1 MELGRLLPGVSPE
14 HLGVRI
20 GVAGVD
26 DSSGVTVLIPPPGTT
41 VGVDSRGGGPA
52 THETD
57 IARPG
62 TLPFGADAV
71 VLTGGSALGLAAA
84 RGVQERLAEAGIG
97 TPVAG
102 VRVPIVPAAAI
113 FDIGR
118 RPHHGSREDHR
129 SGIPDAS
136 DGYWAAVHA
145 LGYDLT
151 EEPSISSFRGSEGAG
166 TAAWTGRGFSRGGM
180 GYASI
185 RTSSGAWVSAVV
197 IANPMGTILSLC
209 GELYA
214 AQALSA
220 YGLTLPGVD
229 PAEVARLVAT
239 AAERGTS
246 QEDARTNTT
255 IAVICTDAGLTD
267 SETTR
272 LAASAHAGIARAV
285 WPSHTM
291 FDGDTVFALS
301 TGERTENSAALLTE
315 LNIAA
320 ADALSAAIIDGV
332 LSAEEALPWERD
344 PDPFPD
350 AFSTAFPELSQKWEE
365 EAERRLGNLENS
377 LHPEPEHTD
386 EQ

>member
-1 MELGRLLPGVSPE
+1 
-14 HLGVRI
+14 
-20 GVAGVD
+20 
-26 DSSGVTVLIPPPGTT
+26 
-41 VGVDSRGGGPA
+41 
-52 THETD
+52 
-57 IARPG
+57 
-62 TLPFGADAV
+62 
-71 VLTGGSALGLAAA
+71 
-84 RGVQERLAEAGIG
+84 
-97 TPVAG
+97 
-102 VRVPIVPAAAI
+102 
-113 FDIGR
+113 
-118 RPHHGSREDHR
+118 
-129 SGIPDAS
+129 
-136 DGYWAAVHA
+136 
-145 LGYDLT
+145 
-151 EEPSISSFRGSEGAG
+151 
-166 TAAWTGRGFSRGGM
+166 M

-229 PAEVARLVAT
+229 PAEGARLIAT
-239 AAERGTS
+239 AAERGTA

-350 AFSTAFPELSQKWEE
+350 AFSTVFPELSQKWEE

-377 LHPEPEHTD
+377 PHPEPEHTD